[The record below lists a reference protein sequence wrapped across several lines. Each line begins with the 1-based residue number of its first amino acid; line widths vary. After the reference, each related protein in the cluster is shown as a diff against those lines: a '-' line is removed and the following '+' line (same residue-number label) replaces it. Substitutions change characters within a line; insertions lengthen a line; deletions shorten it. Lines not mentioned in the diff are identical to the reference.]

1 MAKQYVIDKLI
12 QSLPSGNY
20 TFEDIYNGF
29 NFNKPNPKEL
39 YKDKDWNDRKYE
51 DKVYI
56 ILKGLRTSMKNRLNT
71 ALDRLDRKCLIEH
84 EESFLLELE
93 DGSVVLADKAQ
104 RRAIRRLEEEAY
116 VTLRIT
122 PFDRQYYNDTFLKEV
137 HKTFKEETGITIT
150 KYTKCVCIDNDR
162 PLALTEEE
170 IKEIV
175 YSLRLKIIEPII
187 AKIIKK
193 SRCFPWSYCMDLLR
207 FMYPEDADNLIEDL
221 KYELKYR
228 GIREGYEYIP
238 QKQNNVTSVTFGKD
252 SNGTSNINDADADVG
267 KVINF
272 KNSNSLN

>member
-1 MAKQYVIDKLI
+1 MAKEYVIDKLI

-20 TFEDIYNGF
+20 TFDDIYNGF

-39 YKDKDWNDRKYE
+39 YKDKDRNDRKYE

-56 ILKGLRTSMKNRLNT
+56 ILKGLRTSMKNRLYT
-71 ALDRLDRKCLIEH
+71 ALDRLDRKCLIEY

-104 RRAIRRLEEEAY
+104 RRTIRRLEEQAY
-116 VTLRIT
+116 VTLHMT
-122 PFDRQYYNDTFLKEV
+122 PYYRKCFNDEFLEEV

-162 PLALTEEE
+162 PLALTEDDIE
-170 IKEIV
+170 EIV
-175 YSLRLKIIEPII
+175 YLLRLEIIEPII

-193 SRCFPWSYCMDLLR
+193 SRCFPWSYCTDLLTL
-207 FMYPEDADNLIEDL
+207 MYPEDADNLIVDMKNMLE
-221 KYELKYR
+221 YR
-228 GIREGYEYIP
+228 GKKERYEYVT

-252 SNGTSNINDADADVG
+252 SDGTSNINDNDNVVG

-272 KNSNSLN
+272 KNSNTLN